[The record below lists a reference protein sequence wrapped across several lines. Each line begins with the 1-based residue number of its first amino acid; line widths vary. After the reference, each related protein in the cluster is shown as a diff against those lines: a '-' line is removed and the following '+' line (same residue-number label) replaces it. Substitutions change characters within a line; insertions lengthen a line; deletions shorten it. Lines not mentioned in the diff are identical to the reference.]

1 MVSTMNN
8 LTKEAVKMAGHA
20 AAEAEQAFGNFL
32 GDAHKDAKVDDSFPF
47 KDGAATPLTQEQ
59 KDFFNKNGYLIIKG
73 LLSKDKV
80 EKYSKR
86 LIDICNGDV
95 PPAKHMLVMKDIMIA
110 KGKVQTDK
118 AVEKIQKLQDVQDDE
133 VFWELL
139 TEPKILDIAE
149 NFCGKNMKT
158 IHNMIIN
165 KPPRV
170 DGRHPFHQDQLYFPF
185 GPDEDIIGCWVAL
198 QNTSKENGTLAVI
211 PGSHK
216 SPILE
221 HGDIKNIDNLNL
233 AYFGALGEN
242 LGIEN
247 RVHVIAEPGDAL
259 FFHTH
264 LLHGAGR
271 NRSEGFRRVY
281 IVHYANSD
289 CRFRQNGE
297 AMAAIRHY
305 TQVRGKE
312 NPDPQTI

>member
-1 MVSTMNN
+1 MNEQ
-8 LTKEAVKMAGHA
+8 TKSAVRVASDVAVQG
-20 AAEAEQAFGNFL
+20 EQAFGSFL
-32 GDAHKDAKVDDSFPF
+32 SGAHKTANVSESFPF
-47 KDGAATPLTQEQ
+47 KEGAARPLTQEQ
-59 KDFFNKNGYLIIKG
+59 KDFFNQNGYLVVKG
-73 LLSKDKV
+73 LLSKEKIDK
-80 EKYSKR
+80 YTKR
-86 LIDICNGDV
+86 LIDVCNGDV
-95 PPAKHMLVMKDIMIA
+95 APAKNMLVMKDIMIA
-110 KGKVQTDK
+110 KGKVHTDK
-118 AVEKIQKLQDVQDDE
+118 ALEKIQKIQDIQDDE

-139 TEPKILDIAE
+139 TEPEVLDIAE

-165 KPPRV
+165 KPPNV

-185 GPDEDIIGCWVAL
+185 GPDEDIIGCWIAF

-211 PGSHK
+211 PGSHQ

-233 AYFGALGEN
+233 AYFGALGDD

-247 RVHVIAEPGDAL
+247 RVHFIAEPGDAL

-271 NRSEGFRRVY
+271 NRSDGFRRVY

-289 CRFRQNGE
+289 CRFREYGE
-297 AMAAIRHY
+297 AMASIRHY
-305 TQVRGKE
+305 TQVRGQE
-312 NPDPQTI
+312 NPDPKTI

>member
-1 MVSTMNN
+1 M
-8 LTKEAVKMAGHA
+8 
-20 AAEAEQAFGNFL
+20 
-32 GDAHKDAKVDDSFPF
+32 
-47 KDGAATPLTQEQ
+47 
-59 KDFFNKNGYLIIKG
+59 
-73 LLSKDKV
+73 
-80 EKYSKR
+80 
-86 LIDICNGDV
+86 
-95 PPAKHMLVMKDIMIA
+95 
-110 KGKVQTDK
+110 QTDK
-118 AVEKIQKLQDVQDDE
+118 ALEKIQKLQDVQDDPI
-133 VFWELL
+133 FWELL
-139 TEPKILDIAE
+139 TEPEVLDVAE

-158 IHNMIIN
+158 IHNMVIN

-216 SPILE
+216 SPVLE

-233 AYFGALGEN
+233 AYFGALGDE

-271 NRSEGFRRVY
+271 NRSDGFRRVY

-289 CRFRQNGE
+289 CRFRENGA

-305 TQVRGKE
+305 TQVRGEK
-312 NPDPQTI
+312 NSDPETI

>member
-1 MVSTMNN
+1 MNN
-8 LTKEAVKMAGHA
+8 LTKEAVKMAGEA
-20 AAEAEQAFGNFL
+20 AAEQAFGNFL
-32 GDAHKDAKVDDSFPF
+32 GDAHKDASVNNSFPF
-47 KDGAATPLTQEQ
+47 KEGAATPLTQAQ
-59 KDFFNKNGYLIIKG
+59 KDFFNENGYLIIKG

-95 PPAKHMLVMKDIMIA
+95 KPAKHMLVMKDIMIA

-118 AVEKIQKLQDVQDDE
+118 AIEKIQKIQDVQDDE

-139 TEPKILDIAE
+139 CEKEIVDVAE

-158 IHNMIIN
+158 IHNMVIN

-185 GPDEDIIGCWVAL
+185 GPDEDIIGCWISF
-198 QNTSKENGTLAVI
+198 QDTSVENGTLAVI

-216 SPILE
+216 SPVLQ

-233 AYFGALGEN
+233 AYFGALGDD
-242 LGIEN
+242 LGIEK
-247 RVHVIAEPGDAL
+247 RVHMIAEPGDAI

-271 NRSEGFRRVY
+271 NRSDGFRRVY

-289 CRFRQNGE
+289 CEFRENGA
-297 AMAAIRHY
+297 AMASIRHY
-305 TQVRGKE
+305 TQVRGNE
-312 NPDPQTI
+312 NPDPKTI

>member
-1 MVSTMNN
+1 MNEM
-8 LTKEAVKMAGHA
+8 TKEAVKVAGNA
-20 AAEAEQAFGNFL
+20 AATAEQDFGNFL
-32 GDAHKDAKVDDSFPF
+32 GEAHKNAQVAESYPF
-47 KDGAATPLTQEQ
+47 KDGAAHPLSDEQ
-59 KDFFNKNGYLIIKG
+59 KEFFNKNGYVIIKG
-73 LLSKDKV
+73 LLSKDKID
-80 EKYSKR
+80 KYTKR
-86 LIDICNGDV
+86 LVDVCNGDV
-95 PPAKHMLVMKDIMIA
+95 PPAKNMLVMKDIMIA
-110 KGKVQTDK
+110 KGKVKTDK
-118 AVEKIQKLQDVQDDE
+118 NVEKIQKIQDIQDDE

-139 TEPKILDIAE
+139 SEPEVLDIAE
-149 NFCGKNMKT
+149 NFCGKNIKT

-165 KPPRV
+165 KPPHV

-185 GPDEDIIGCWVAL
+185 GPDEDIIGCWIAL

-211 PGSHK
+211 PGSHH

-233 AYFGALGEN
+233 AYFGALGDV
-242 LGIEN
+242 GVEN
-247 RVHVIAEPGDAL
+247 RVHFEAEPGDAL

-312 NPDPQTI
+312 NPDPKTI